1 MKKKERDSPSHKRVG
16 KNAYKDRAGMSGD
29 WGSTHVLPKT

>member
-1 MKKKERDSPSHKRVG
+1 MKKRNVTHLAKKRVG